1 MASSSHKTTAVAFL
15 LQYMSTSLIGC
26 AGIRCI
32 LITWLC
38 QATAAFLTV
47 CLELPTG
54 DSLINAGDFLQQWV
68 GHIAKNRP

>member
-1 MASSSHKTTAVAFL
+1 MASSSHKSTAVAFL
-15 LQYMSTSLIGC
+15 VQYMSTSLIGR

-54 DSLINAGDFLQQWV
+54 DS
-68 GHIAKNRP
+68 